1 MIPMKSTDN
10 TSEIIVEMTRKSLIE
25 LREKIV
31 SLQEEG
37 RDEKLIATYQ
47 KLERNCAKQLR
58 SMLRAIG
65 YGALA
70 KYV

>member
-1 MIPMKSTDN
+1 MKSTDN
-10 TSEIIVEMTRKSLIE
+10 TSEIIVEMTRQSLIE

-31 SLQEEG
+31 ALEEEG
-37 RDEKLIATYQ
+37 RDAALIQTYR
-47 KLERNCAKQLR
+47 KLEVRCAKQLR